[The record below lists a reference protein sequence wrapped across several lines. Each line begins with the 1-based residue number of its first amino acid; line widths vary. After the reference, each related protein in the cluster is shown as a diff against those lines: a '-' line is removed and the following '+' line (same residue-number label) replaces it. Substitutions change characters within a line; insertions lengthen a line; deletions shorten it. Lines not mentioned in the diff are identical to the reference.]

1 MTSDNSA
8 SSMTLGAGARRT
20 GDEIVAVRRLGFW
33 SSAISAALSAAYLVM
48 LITFFGTQGFIFPPS
63 PVVQLT
69 AGVITFLTAPTLLVV
84 FVAIRE
90 IPGTGGALGTVG
102 VCFAVLF
109 AAVVCIN
116 RFVQLPVI
124 QQAPAGAN
132 TPDLARFV
140 PYSTGSVMFALE
152 MLGWGFFIA
161 LAAIF
166 VAPLFSRGPLQ
177 HAIRWTLIAFGVL
190 SLLSAIGFVSAT
202 PLTAVGFVAWGPLL
216 LALAVMLA
224 IFFRTAVPDHHAS
237 DRVAA
242 STRRHSVNRS

>member
-1 MTSDNSA
+1 MGQSA
-8 SSMTLGAGARRT
+8 
-20 GDEIVAVRRLGFW
+20 AVRRLGFW
-33 SSAISAALSAAYLVM
+33 SSVITAALGAAYLVM
-48 LITFFGTQGFIFPPS
+48 LIAFFGTQGFVFPPS
-63 PVVQLT
+63 PLVQLT

-90 IPGTGGALGTVG
+90 VPGRGGALGTVG

-116 RFVQLPVI
+116 RFVQLTVV

-140 PYSTGSVMFALE
+140 PYSTESVMFALE

-166 VAPLFSRGPLQ
+166 VAPLFSGGLLQ
-177 HAIRWTLIAFGVL
+177 LTIRWTLIAFGVL
-190 SLLSAIGFVSAT
+190 SLISVVGFVSET

-216 LALAVMLA
+216 LALAVLLA
-224 IFFRTAVPDHHAS
+224 VFFRTVGVPGDDAG
-237 DRVAA
+237 A
-242 STRRHSVNRS
+242 

>member
-1 MTSDNSA
+1 ML
-8 SSMTLGAGARRT
+8 MTLGTGAWQGAG
-20 GDEIVAVRRLGFW
+20 ESLAVRRLGFW
-33 SSAISAALSAAYLVM
+33 SSVISAVLGAAYLIM
-48 LITFFGTQGFIFPPS
+48 LIAFFGTQGFVFPPS
-63 PVVQLT
+63 PLVQLT

-90 IPGTGGALGTVG
+90 VPGAGGVLGTVG

-109 AAVVCIN
+109 AAVICIN
-116 RFVQLPVI
+116 RFVQLTVV

-166 VAPLFSRGPLQ
+166 VAPLFSRGRLQ
-177 HAIRWTLIAFGVL
+177 LTIRWTFIAFGVL
-190 SLLSAIGFVSAT
+190 SLISAIGFISET

-216 LALAVMLA
+216 LALAVLLA
-224 IFFRTAVPDHHAS
+224 VFFRTAGVPGIDS
-237 DRVAA
+237 GERPV
-242 STRRHSVNRS
+242 ST

>member
-1 MTSDNSA
+1 MR
-8 SSMTLGAGARRT
+8 MTLGMGAWRT
-20 GDEIVAVRRLGFW
+20 VGENSGVCRLGFW
-33 SSAISAALSAAYLVM
+33 SSVITAALGAAYLVM
-48 LITFFGTQGFIFPPS
+48 LIAFFSTEGFVFPPS
-63 PVVQLT
+63 AAVQLT

-90 IPGTGGALGTVG
+90 VPGRGGVLGTVG

-116 RFVQLPVI
+116 RFVQLTVV

-140 PYSTGSVMFALE
+140 PYSTESVMFALE

-166 VAPLFSRGPLQ
+166 LAPLFSRGRLQ
-177 HAIRWTLIAFGVL
+177 LTIRWTLIAFGVL
-190 SLLSAIGFVSAT
+190 SLISVVGFVSET

-216 LALAVMLA
+216 LALAILLA
-224 IFFRTAVPDHHAS
+224 LFFRTEGVPS
-237 DRVAA
+237 DDTSA
-242 STRRHSVNRS
+242 

>member
-1 MTSDNSA
+1 MLMTSA
-8 SSMTLGAGARRT
+8 TGARRT
-20 GDEIVAVRRLGFW
+20 ADESVAVRRLGFW
-33 SSAISAALSAAYLVM
+33 SSVICAALGAAYLVM
-48 LITFFGTQGFIFPPS
+48 LIAFFGTQGFIFPPS

-69 AGVITFLTAPTLLVV
+69 AGVITFVTAPTLVVV

-90 IPGTGGALGTVG
+90 IPGAGGALGTVG

-116 RFVQLPVI
+116 RFVQLTVV

-177 HAIRWTLIAFGVL
+177 LTIRWTFIAFGVL
-190 SLLSAIGFVSAT
+190 SLISVIGFVSET
-202 PLTAVGFVAWGPLL
+202 PLTAIGFVAWGPLL
-216 LALAVMLA
+216 LALAVLLA
-224 IFFRTAVPDHHAS
+224 IFFRPQSPT
-237 DRVAA
+237 
-242 STRRHSVNRS
+242 TT

>member
-1 MTSDNSA
+1 MTSYIDA
-8 SSMTLGAGARRT
+8 RAQDAVAEARRT
-20 GDEIVAVRRLGFW
+20 AEGRVVRRLGLW
-33 SSAISAALSAAYLVM
+33 SSVITAALGSAYLVM
-48 LITFFGTQGFIFPPS
+48 LIAFFGTEGFTFPPS
-63 PVVQLT
+63 PFVQLT

-90 IPGTGGALGTVG
+90 VPGRGGALGTAG

-116 RFVQLPVI
+116 RFVQLTVV
-124 QQAPAGAN
+124 QQAPAGAD

-140 PYSTGSVMFALE
+140 PYSTESVMFALE

-166 VAPLFSRGPLQ
+166 VAPLFSRGLLQ
-177 HAIRWTLIAFGVL
+177 LTIRWTFIAFGVL
-190 SLLSAIGFVSAT
+190 SLISVVGFVSET

-216 LALAVMLA
+216 LALAVLLA
-224 IFFRTAVPDHHAS
+224 VFFRTLGVP
-237 DRVAA
+237 
-242 STRRHSVNRS
+242 RR